1 MPERKNSSPVEL
13 SQTLPHA
20 ASGGMLAEDQLLLA
34 QDDFWENNK
43 SKILAGIAI
52 VFVCAAAIAFYL
64 LWDSNRRSQASEAL
78 ATAHSPEQLQAVWER
93 WPATPAGLNAGLLL
107 AASLREQ
114 GKVAESNA
122 IYEAIL
128 TKADKNFPLLPEA
141 ALGLAQNAMVA
152 LQPDSP
158 ATASAMQTLREAAA
172 RFPRSAAAAM
182 ALLTEAQLAEA
193 VGQTENAMRIYRDV
207 MADFPQSLP
216 AQVASQEL
224 QRLAERQQ
232 ALAQP
237 SPTPDAPATS
247 PSDEPPAAPS
257 SETPSPSP
265 GQN

>member
-1 MPERKNSSPVEL
+1 MPERKNPSPLEL
-13 SQTLPHA
+13 SQHLSNTP
-20 ASGGMLAEDQLLLA
+20 SGGMVAEDQFLLA

-52 VFVCAAAIAFYL
+52 LFVCAVAITLYL

-78 ATAHSPEQLQAVWER
+78 ATANLPEQFQAVWER
-93 WPATPAGLNAGLLL
+93 WPATPAGLNAGLFL

-114 GKVAESNA
+114 GKIAESNA
-122 IYEAIL
+122 LYEEIL
-128 TKADKNFPLLPEA
+128 TKADKNYPLLPEA
-141 ALGLAQNAMVA
+141 ALGLAQNAVVA
-152 LQPDSP
+152 HQPHSS
-158 ATASAMQTLREAAA
+158 ASTSAMQALREAAA

-193 VGQTENAMRIYRDV
+193 IGQTENAMRIYRDV

-237 SPTPDAPATS
+237 TPTPDA
-247 PSDEPPAAPS
+247 AAPS
-257 SETPSPSP
+257 RSDAASAAPQPETSTPHP